1 MKDKQ
6 NTTGADAGVPL
17 EPRVRA
23 FRVTC
28 RGIGD
33 GIYFAETARK
43 AKLASMLSGRDA
55 GYQVQFSDLHVRRAP
70 EFDARTYLGK
80 RPQQGLSPEYFDAP

>member
-1 MKDKQ
+1 MKLEIEHDV
-6 NTTGADAGVPL
+6 DARLAFEPL
-17 EPRVRA
+17 VRA

-33 GIYFAETARK
+33 GIYFARTASD
-43 AKLASMLSGRDA
+43 AKLASMLAGRDA

-80 RPQQGLSPEYFDAP
+80 RPQQGVSPEYFDAP